1 MLETRTET
9 TPAANVPIRLA
20 EGLQSRLTEAVKRM
34 VTAIAA
40 EVPYYARLPPAMLHG
55 EVAEVCRRNL
65 LSYLRCAR
73 QGRPPTEA
81 ELDDVRE
88 PALRRAEEG
97 VPLDAV
103 LLAWEIGNRVTWE
116 LMAEGQRPGGEVAD
130 LLAATRHSRLFL
142 HAYVRVVSAS
152 YVAER
157 EAIEREAGGGLR
169 ALAEQLLT
177 GRSASPA
184 SSGPGVVLAERYVV
198 LALALSVNPDERSAG
213 VDRQAAS
220 RRKVRRLQ
228 GRLNEMAGETV
239 LSTLSGDGGTVLFP
253 VGRAPLRAAEL
264 RALLGELTELTGG
277 QVLAAAA
284 WPESLRVIPQAVEQA
299 HDLLR
304 LATALSLP
312 PGLYLLDDL
321 LLELPLLRS
330 PEVCAR
336 LAALLAPAETV
347 PELLPTLQAWLRHD
361 RNRRETAEALYVHAN
376 TLDRRLERLAS
387 LTGLD
392 LGTAR
397 GLATV
402 QAALAARALQR
413 RAGL

>member
-1 MLETRTET
+1 MS
-9 TPAANVPIRLA
+9 APIRLA
-20 EGLQSRLTEAVKRM
+20 EVLQSRLTEAVKRM

-40 EVPYYARLPPAMLHG
+40 EVPYYAQLPPAMLHG

-73 QGRPPTEA
+73 EGRPPTEA

-177 GRSASPA
+177 GRPASPA
-184 SSGPGVVLAERYVV
+184 TSGPAVALAERYVV
-198 LALALSVNPDERSAG
+198 LVLALSLNPEERGARG
-213 VDRQAAS
+213 DRQAAS

-264 RALLGELTELTGG
+264 RALPGELTELTGG
-277 QVLAAAA
+277 PVLAAAA